1 MKPDPYK
8 QKKSRRYQ
16 LTHKNKV
23 SNKNDNSNEK
33 EKSIENNDTNNLN
46 KVEKPRPKPSYNRR
60 ANRTFVDE
68 ETGKSYARR
77 KIIDNS
83 YRYDEPTYE
92 EQLEAEADIDVAVED
107 ALSLINSQDNNAN
120 YDPSSYFHFKKEN
133 WLNNEEFSEK
143 EEKMQEIFKLD
154 FNKLNDS
161 LNNISIWDRIKINK
175 EFIIDNN
182 DNGYVNES
190 KKSQ

>member
-68 ETGKSYARR
+68 GNYNERQYIISYNIK
-77 KIIDNS
+77 KI
-83 YRYDEPTYE
+83 
-92 EQLEAEADIDVAVED
+92 L
-107 ALSLINSQDNNAN
+107 
-120 YDPSSYFHFKKEN
+120 K
-133 WLNNEEFSEK
+133 
-143 EEKMQEIFKLD
+143 
-154 FNKLNDS
+154 
-161 LNNISIWDRIKINK
+161 
-175 EFIIDNN
+175 
-182 DNGYVNES
+182 
-190 KKSQ
+190 